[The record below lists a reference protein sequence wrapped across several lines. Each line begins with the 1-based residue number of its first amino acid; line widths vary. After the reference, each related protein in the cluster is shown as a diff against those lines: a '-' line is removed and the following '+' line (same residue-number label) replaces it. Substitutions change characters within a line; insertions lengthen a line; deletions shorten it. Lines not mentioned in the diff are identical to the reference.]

1 MSDFKE
7 QFSLGYLGGSQSI
20 RPSSFS
26 KSVEAPLPAG
36 IEDVLASYSEKFVS
50 VFKTA
55 PDKTMKLFDLA
66 QTTSNRLEVVL
77 PIVQYLSG
85 KGILERVNEDPVGN
99 DTYRLNPSVA

>member
-7 QFSLGYLGGSQSI
+7 QFSLGYLGGSQRV
-20 RPSSFS
+20 RPSSYS
-26 KSVEAPLPAG
+26 SVETPLPPG
-36 IEDVLASYSEKFVS
+36 IEDVLASYSDKFVS
-50 VFKTA
+50 VFKAA

-99 DTYRLNPSVA
+99 DTYRLTPSAV